1 MKQRLDAFGIDE
13 RLCLKLVTGA
23 AILVL
28 TLAGIALRFYR
39 LSDLPPGLHF
49 DEAVNGINALL
60 VLQGKHSVFFPE
72 STGREA
78 MVVYLAAL
86 SVAQFGRTVLALRL
100 PLAIA
105 SVSSVLAVFWLG
117 RVLFEQDIEGRR
129 YSPWRGVIVGA
140 VGAGLMAVSIGQT
153 FMGRMAFRAN
163 LLPLFLT
170 VSLALLWLG
179 WRQRSWRLIALA
191 GIGTGLIPYTYIP
204 ARFVPFLFLFLGLSF
219 LLSHGSLSKSR
230 IRTILPLIGLFL
242 GTATVVA
249 APILIHFALNPN
261 HFFMR
266 SSQLWIFDD
275 NIGAAKTLSALIKN
289 VWEYLLI
296 FGIHSDQYWQNY
308 TVKQMMLYPLE
319 ALFFWLGV
327 GLALRRWRDPTYRLL
342 LLWLGVM
349 LLPGILAVETG
360 TNTFGSHHFIRLSGA
375 APAIYLLASV
385 GVWDT
390 FLFLEDK
397 LPKNFTL
404 KPAVLVSVL
413 VGGFFLVQG
422 VNTYRT
428 YFQNWAHEPDMPES
442 YGTAWTKLAQ
452 ALNGQPFDDDTVYL
466 IHSSH
471 PHWRYSLEYLYQGSA
486 AVRVIDVFSPNLA
499 GSVERV
505 LADVDRT
512 ATAKIVEWGSEDN
525 YVGDD
530 IEALSFLFDK
540 YGRYLGTE
548 QYAEFSVHEYT
559 DVSLDRSWTLYDYLE
574 PITVRYDGGI
584 ALTGI
589 ALGQGQDQ
597 LASHESIEMEQER
610 SLWCFLQWRI
620 GPSSDVDYAMSL
632 RLYND
637 SGEIVY
643 QADNKI
649 RKLTNNTPTSDW
661 TENEVVDSL
670 FHIDIPADLQSG
682 SYDLRL
688 VVYDFETQI
697 PTVEIDVW
705 QPEVTLASLHL
716 TFPPSA
722 TAKIEQKNGR

>member
-28 TLAGIALRFYR
+28 TLTGFALRFYR

-49 DEAVNGINALL
+49 DEAVNGTNALL

-117 RVLFEQDIEGRR
+117 RVLFEPDIEGRR
-129 YSPWRGVIVGA
+129 HSSWRGLMVGA

-179 WRQRSWRLIALA
+179 WRQRRWWLIALA

-204 ARFVPFLFLFLGLSF
+204 ARFVPFLLLLFGFSF
-219 LLSHGSLSKSR
+219 LLPHGSVSRSK
-230 IRTILPLIGLFL
+230 IRTELPLIGLFL
-242 GTATVVA
+242 GTAIVVA

-275 NIGAAKTLSALIKN
+275 STGAAQTLSAFLEN

-296 FGIHSDQYWQNY
+296 LGIHSDQYWHHFS
-308 TVKQMMLYPLE
+308 VKQMMLYPFE

-327 GLALRRWRDPTYRLL
+327 GLALRRWRHPTYRLL

-385 GVWDT
+385 GVWET
-390 FLFLEDK
+390 FQFLRDK
-397 LPKNFTL
+397 LPQNITPT
-404 KPAVLVSVL
+404 PAVLVSIL
-413 VGGFFLVQG
+413 VSGFFLVQG

-428 YFQNWAHEPDMPES
+428 YFQGWAIEPDMPES
-442 YGTAWTKLAQ
+442 YGTAWRKLAQ
-452 ALNGQPFDDDTVYL
+452 TLNGQPSDSEMVYI

-471 PHWRYSLEYLYQGSA
+471 PYWRYSLEYLYQGSA
-486 AVRVIDVFSPNLA
+486 TVRVIDLFSANLA
-499 GSVERV
+499 GNVERV
-505 LADVDRT
+505 LAEKDEI
-512 ATAKIVEWGSEDN
+512 ATAKIVEWGSN
-525 YVGDD
+525 NFWIGDD
-530 IEALSFLFDK
+530 IEALSFLLDK
-540 YGRYLGTE
+540 YGRYLSTE
-548 QYAEFSVHEYT
+548 QYSDFSVHEYG
-559 DVSLDRSWTLYDYLE
+559 DVSLDRSWTLYEYLE

-597 LASHESIEMEQER
+597 LASHQSIELEQEG
-610 SLWCFLQWRI
+610 SLWGFLQWQI
-620 GPSSDVDYAMSL
+620 GPPLDVDYALSL

-643 QADNKI
+643 QADRKI
-649 RKLTNNTPTSDW
+649 RKLANHTPTSSW
-661 TENEVVDSL
+661 TDNEVADSMFL
-670 FHIDIPADLQSG
+670 IDFPADLQSG
-682 SYDLRL
+682 NYDLRL
-688 VVYDFETQI
+688 VVYNFETQI

-705 QPEVTLASLHL
+705 QPEVTLARLHL
-716 TFPPSA
+716 LFPPSA
-722 TAKIEQKNGR
+722 TANRN